1 MHICYLESI
10 RSPDGGTLSCN
21 TLSCGTRD
29 YCTLL
34 HLRPRHLK
42 LWHVKFRHLRKNT
55 LCTGTSSRGCVQWI
69 PAGRAEPNTWTA
81 IQSIFLM
88 QRFEVLVR
96 RLLAAAT
103 RPVSYPAACPTR
115 HQSSGC
121 ISIDLISYTR
131 RIIICHKRLMSR

>member
-69 PAGRAEPNTWTA
+69 PAGRAEPNTWNLD
-81 IQSIFLM
+81 SYSKHFLNATLRGFSA
-88 QRFEVLVR
+88 QVIGR
-96 RLLAAAT
+96 RDA
-103 RPVSYPAACPTR
+103 SC
-115 HQSSGC
+115 
-121 ISIDLISYTR
+121 LISSCVPDQTPELWLHIHR
-131 RIIICHKRLMSR
+131 SHQLHAQDNHMS